1 MMQAGEYY
9 VGDLCYVMT
18 DEEWTQFCNITIQGN
33 NVNDGEF
40 ELPDGRRFAT
50 YCTKH
55 GDEIGRAH
63 V

>member
-33 NVNDGEF
+33 M
-40 ELPDGRRFAT
+40 
-50 YCTKH
+50 
-55 GDEIGRAH
+55 
-63 V
+63 